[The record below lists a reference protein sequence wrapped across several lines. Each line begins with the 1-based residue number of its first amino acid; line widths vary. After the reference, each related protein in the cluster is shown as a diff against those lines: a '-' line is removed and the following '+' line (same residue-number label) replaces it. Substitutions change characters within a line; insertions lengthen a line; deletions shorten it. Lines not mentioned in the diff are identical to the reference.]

1 MTEEIKN
8 QIKASK
14 QAVSAFQIARAINST
29 EKEIQP
35 ILDDLCEK
43 SILEKI
49 RIRPAGAYSKI
60 NNYYR
65 LKK

>member
-1 MTEEIKN
+1 MSEEITN
-8 QIKASK
+8 QLKGSK
-14 QAVSAFQIARAINST
+14 QALSAFQIARAVNHT

-35 ILDDLCEK
+35 VLDDLCAK
-43 SILEKI
+43 SILEKL
-49 RIRPAGAYSKI
+49 RVRTPGAYSKI

>member
-1 MTEEIKN
+1 MNEELKDL
-8 QIKASK
+8 IKAAK
-14 QAVSAFQIARAINST
+14 QPLSAFQIARAVKVT

-35 ILDDLCEK
+35 VLDDLCAK

-49 RIRPAGAYSKI
+49 RVRQAGAYSKI
-60 NNYYR
+60 NNYYK

>member
-1 MTEEIKN
+1 MNEELKDL
-8 QIKASK
+8 IKAAK
-14 QAVSAFQIARAINST
+14 QPLTAFQIARAVNST

-35 ILDDLCEK
+35 ILDDLCTN

-49 RIRPAGAYSKI
+49 RVREDGAYSKI

>member
-1 MTEEIKN
+1 MNEELKDL
-8 QIKASK
+8 IKAAK
-14 QAVSAFQIARAINST
+14 QPLTAFQIARAVNST

-35 ILDDLCEK
+35 ILDDLCTN
-43 SILEKI
+43 SIFEKI
-49 RIRPAGAYSKI
+49 RVREDGAYSKI

>member
-1 MTEEIKN
+1 MTE
-8 QIKASK
+8 QIKDLIKGSK
-14 QAVSAFQIARAINST
+14 NALSAFQIARAVNSN

-35 ILDDLCEK
+35 ILDDLCSK
-43 SILEKI
+43 SFLEKL
-49 RIRPAGAYSKI
+49 RVRTPGAYSKI

>member
-1 MTEEIKN
+1 MSEEIK
-8 QIKASK
+8 QHIQAQK
-14 QAVSAFQIARAINST
+14 QALSAFQIARAVNRT

-43 SILEKI
+43 NILDKI
-49 RIRPAGAYSKI
+49 RIRTAGAYAKI

>member
-1 MTEEIKN
+1 MNEQLKDL
-8 QIKASK
+8 IKASK
-14 QAVSAFQIARAINST
+14 QPLSAFQIARSINST

-43 SILEKI
+43 SILEKL
-49 RIRPAGAYSKI
+49 RVRTAGAYAKI

>member
-1 MTEEIKN
+1 MSEEIIN
-8 QIKASK
+8 QLKGSK
-14 QAVSAFQIARAINST
+14 QALSAFQIARAVNNT

-35 ILDDLCEK
+35 VLDDLCAK
-43 SILEKI
+43 SILEKL
-49 RIRPAGAYSKI
+49 RVRTPGAYSKI

>member
-1 MTEEIKN
+1 MYNELKDL
-8 QIKASK
+8 IKAAK
-14 QAVSAFQIARAINST
+14 QPLSAFQIARAVKVT

-35 ILDDLCEK
+35 ILDDLCTK

-49 RIRPAGAYSKI
+49 RVRTPGAYSKI

>member
-1 MTEEIKN
+1 MKE
-8 QIKASK
+8 QIISCLKGSK
-14 QAVSAFQIARAINST
+14 QALSAFQIARATDYT

-35 ILDDLCEK
+35 VLEDLCAK

-49 RIRPAGAYSKI
+49 RAKSTGPYAKI

-65 LKK
+65 CK